1 MWWIPGPWLELP
13 PHILRAM
20 DSTVRQDNSS
30 SLELHC
36 QTFDD
41 CDRKVIKSGFKISKL
56 NSVLSSS
63 ALSPTHASTPVW
75 WSYSLSAQLVGVCLM
90 TPSKDFSTSPTVSRS
105 GVQPCKQVLFREVG
119 AVEGGMPSIIWSEF
133 LLLPFRLTVLDSC
146 LYFYTVVTAFSSSFL
161 PRKEVLVSQNI
172 LLLSWLTFSP
182 H

>member
-36 QTFDD
+36 RTVDD

-56 NSVLSSS
+56 NSVLFSS
-63 ALSPTHASTPVW
+63 ALSPTHASTAVR
-75 WSYSLSAQLVGVCLM
+75 WSHSWSAQLVEVCLM
-90 TPSKDFSTSPTVSRS
+90 TPGKDFSTSPLSPGHESSLANRCYLGRLGQWREGCPQS
-105 GVQPCKQVLFREVG
+105 FDLSSCFFLSAWLF
-119 AVEGGMPSIIWSEF
+119 W
-133 LLLPFRLTVLDSC
+133 T
-146 LYFYTVVTAFSSSFL
+146 
-161 PRKEVLVSQNI
+161 LVSI
-172 LLLSWLTFSP
+172 STLLWLLSLPPLFPRTFSYCLGLTFSP